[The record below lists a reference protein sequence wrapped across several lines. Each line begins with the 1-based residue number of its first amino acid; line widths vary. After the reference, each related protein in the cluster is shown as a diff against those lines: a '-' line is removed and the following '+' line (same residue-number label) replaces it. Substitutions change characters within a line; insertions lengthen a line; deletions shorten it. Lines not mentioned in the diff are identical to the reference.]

1 MTSAD
6 EFLLRLLSE
15 QGLIAPEIVVRG
27 RLECA
32 DQLRSGRPI
41 RLRQWLFESG
51 GLREDELASMLARHF
66 GLGLALDLRERRA
79 TEMLLERFP
88 LHLAVLYQVVP
99 LRELSFGFEMAI
111 DDPLDELR
119 LEAIAEKLGQPVIP
133 ILSTTSEIRRVL
145 QVWSAGA
152 SGESLVRE
160 AEGRWS
166 ADQTPIGS
174 DVSGLEKR
182 VLNPGADVSIAM
194 LVETLISDAIRRR
207 ASDIHLEPME
217 TRFRVRNRV
226 DGHLFDA
233 GLIPREY
240 QAAAISRIK
249 LMAAMS
255 ISERRV
261 PQDGRIR
268 HSEAQDTR
276 DIRVSSVPTIW
287 GESLVLRILGDRG
300 LGQDSLELGLS
311 AEDLARWNQAVGS
324 PDGMV
329 LVTGPTGSGKTTTL
343 YSVLRKLNQAYRK
356 IVTVEDPV
364 EFEIAGINQV
374 AVRPEVNVTFSSVLR
389 AVLRQSPDVIM
400 VGEIRDRESAEI
412 SVNAALTGHLVFS
425 TLHTND
431 AAGAISRLVNLG
443 AKPCLVSSSLKAV
456 LAQRLVRRVCPS
468 CRVEQ
473 PATPI
478 ERRFLHDVSGG
489 EGIAYLAHGK
499 GCADCGGTGYRGR
512 LGIFELLVMDE
523 EIQRA
528 VHRGVPV
535 DELRRL
541 SSLKGHRT
549 LREDGLRKVLAGLT
563 TLDEVLSATISGSN

>member
-6 EFLLRLLSE
+6 EFLLNLLSE
-15 QGLIAPEIVVRG
+15 QGLLAPETRVRA

-32 DQLRSGRPI
+32 EQSRLGGTM
-41 RLRQWLFESG
+41 RLRPWLFESG
-51 GLREDELASMLARHF
+51 GLREDEVASVLARKF
-66 GLGLALDLRERRA
+66 GLGLALDLRERRP
-79 TEMLLERFP
+79 TETLLTRFP
-88 LHLAVLYQVVP
+88 LHLANLYQVVP
-99 LRELSFGFEMAI
+99 LRELLFGVEVAI

-119 LEAIAEKLGQPVIP
+119 LEVITEKVGQPVIP
-133 ILSTTSEIRRVL
+133 ILSTATEIRRVL
-145 QVWSAGA
+145 QVWSVGA
-152 SGESLVRE
+152 TGESLVRE
-160 AEGRWS
+160 AEGLWKGKP
-166 ADQTPIGS
+166 TPTGS
-174 DVSGLEKR
+174 DTTGLEKR
-182 VLNPGADVSIAM
+182 ALNPVADVSIAM

-217 TRFRVRNRV
+217 TRFRIRNRV

-233 GLIPREY
+233 GLIPREF

-268 HSEAQDTR
+268 HSPTQHSR
-276 DIRVSSVPTIW
+276 DIRVSSVPTVW
-287 GESLVLRILGDRG
+287 GESLVLRILDDRS

-311 AEDLARWNQAVGS
+311 SEDMARWNQAVGS

-343 YSVLRKLNQAYRK
+343 YSVLRQLNKADRK

-364 EFEIAGINQV
+364 EFEIPGISQV

-456 LAQRLVRRVCPS
+456 LAQRLVRRVCLS
-468 CRVEQ
+468 CRVER
-473 PATPI
+473 PTTLI
-478 ERRFLHDVSGG
+478 ERQFLGDVPGG
-489 EGIAYLAHGK
+489 ESVATLACGS

-523 EIQRA
+523 EVQRA
-528 VHRGVPV
+528 VHRGAPV

-541 SSLKGHRT
+541 SNLRGHRT
-549 LREDGLRKVLAGLT
+549 LREDGMRKVLVGLT
-563 TLDEVLSATISGSN
+563 TLEEVLSATISGSN

>member
-6 EFLLRLLSE
+6 EFLLSLLSE
-15 QGLIAPEIVVRG
+15 QGRIAPETVVLARTA
-27 RLECA
+27 CT
-32 DQLRSGRPI
+32 DPIRSGRPI
-41 RLRQWLFESG
+41 SLRQWLLESG
-51 GLREDELASMLARHF
+51 GLREDELASILAAHF
-66 GLGLALDLRERRA
+66 GLGLALSLEERRPA
-79 TEMLLERFP
+79 EALLRRFP
-88 LHLAVLYQVVP
+88 MHLVNLYQIVP
-99 LRELSFGFEMAI
+99 LRELDNGVEMAI
-111 DDPLDELR
+111 DDPLDEQR
-119 LEAIAEKLGQPVIP
+119 LEAVVEKVGQPVIP
-133 ILSTTSEIRRVL
+133 ILSTASEILRVIE
-145 QVWSAGA
+145 VWTAGA
-152 SGESLVRE
+152 PGESLVRE
-160 AEGRWS
+160 AEVFS
-166 ADQTPIGS
+166 STEPTPIGS
-174 DVSGLEKR
+174 DVSRLEKR
-182 VLNPGADVSIAM
+182 VLNPVADVSIAM

-233 GLIPREY
+233 GLIPREF

-255 ISERRV
+255 ISERRL

-268 HSEAQDTR
+268 HSEANHTR
-276 DIRVSSVPTIW
+276 DIRVSSVPTVW
-287 GESLVLRILGDRG
+287 GESLVLRILDERG
-300 LGQDSLELGLS
+300 LGQNALELGLS

-343 YSVLRKLNQAYRK
+343 YSVLRQLNQAYRK

-374 AVRPEVNVTFSSVLR
+374 AIRPELKVTFSSVLR
-389 AVLRQSPDVIM
+389 AVLRQSPNVIM
-400 VGEIRDRESAEI
+400 VGEIRDHETAEI
-412 SVNAALTGHLVFS
+412 TVNAALTGHLVFS

-473 PATPI
+473 PATLV
-478 ERRFLHDVSGG
+478 ERKYLRDVPGG
-489 EGIAYLAHGK
+489 ENVSDLAHGK
-499 GCADCGGTGYRGR
+499 GCADCSGTGYRGR

-523 EIQRA
+523 EVQRA

-541 SSLKGHRT
+541 SSLSGHRT

-563 TLDEVLSATISGSN
+563 TLEEVLSATNSGSN